1 MIAAE
6 AKWPSVT
13 ASLKNTEPIRKTVGN
28 SNAPAAAVRAVPMV
42 GAAAA

>member
-6 AKWPSVT
+6 ARCPSVM
-13 ASLKNTEPIRKTVGN
+13 ASLKNTEPMRKTVGN
-28 SNAPAAAVRAVPMV
+28 SHAPDAAVRAVPMT